1 MQYIDYPYLKA
12 SKLAIGTSAYG
23 SKISKRHAHKMLH
36 MLTEQ
41 GVNYIDTA
49 SSYGLGMAEEIVGDF
64 TKKSRDKVFIS
75 TKVGIKSQP
84 LPLYKKLLLPIV
96 RQTYNLSFLKKKVQ
110 NQSASIYQHAILTV
124 AEIDSSIAQSL
135 KNLKTDYLDQLLIHN
150 NFQTYLADTEVVD
163 LLNNYKQKGI
173 IRHIGITAETPMDM
187 EGRHPDIIGT
197 EGVALLEKN
206 KDLVNTLQLP
216 FSQYPFASQN
226 GFYTNYFSIFN
237 ANNGGNEAQINLREK
252 CKSHQKGHFIVLMSS
267 ENNVLKNCEL
277 FAN

>member
-1 MQYIDYPYLKA
+1 VQYVNYNYIQA
-12 SKLAIGTSAYG
+12 SKLAIGTSSYG
-23 SKISKRHAHKMLH
+23 SKMSKRHAHKMLH

-49 SSYGLGMAEEIVGDF
+49 SSYGLGMAEGIVGDF
-64 TKKSRDKVFIS
+64 IKKSRDKVFIS

-84 LPLYKKLLLPIV
+84 LPLYKKLLLPVV

-110 NQSASIYQHAILTV
+110 NQSAATYQHTVLTV
-124 AEIDSSIAQSL
+124 EEIDSSIAQSL

-150 NFQTYLADTEVVD
+150 NFQTYLGDMAVVD
-163 LLNNYKQKGI
+163 LLHNFKQKGI
-173 IRHIGITAETPMDM
+173 IRHIGITAETP
-187 EGRHPDIIGT
+187 INT

-206 KDLVNTLQLP
+206 KDLMNTVQLP

-237 ANNGGNEAQINLREK
+237 TQNGGNGSQINLWDK
-252 CKSHQKGHFIVLMSS
+252 CKKHQKGHFIVLMSS

-277 FAN
+277 FGV